1 MSEVE
6 EIAKAVQEVAKFG
19 EKSLETSEK
28 VGGFFARVF
37 QEPAEEVAGMITDK
51 LRFVRWR
58 RLLTMVDEVDRILS
72 ERGVR
77 TPRAV
82 APKLALPVFE
92 EASLEE
98 DPTLQGL
105 WSNLLAN
112 AMDPN
117 FNGEIRYGFIEM
129 IRNMT
134 GKEIAILDYMYR
146 SLKTKTALHH
156 LAEIERY
163 RWTKEELIEGVAI
176 TEDDYLLSVC
186 NLMRMQCVGPAP
198 IPARSH
204 LRTDIGMERV
214 IVFKGADVVM
224 LTPLGVCFV
233 QACVPQQG
241 RAVPLVESKRV

>member
-1 MSEVE
+1 MSEIE
-6 EIAKAVQEVAKFG
+6 KIAEAVQEVARFG

-58 RLLTMVDEVDRILS
+58 RLLKMIDEVNCILS
-72 ERGVR
+72 ERGAHV
-77 TPRAV
+77 PRAV
-82 APKLALPVFE
+82 APKLALPIFE

-98 DPTLQGL
+98 DPTLQRL
-105 WSNLLAN
+105 WSSLLAN

-117 FNGEIRYGFIEM
+117 FNGEIRYGFIDM

-146 SLKTKTALHH
+146 SLKTKTALQH
-156 LAEIERY
+156 LVEIEQY
-163 RWTKEELIEGVAI
+163 RWAKEELTEGVAI

-198 IPARSH
+198 IPAHSH
-204 LRTDIGMERV
+204 LRTDIGMERLMV
-214 IVFKGADVVM
+214 SKGADIIV
-224 LTPLGVCFV
+224 LTPLGVRFV
-233 QACVPQQG
+233 QACVPEQG
-241 RAVPLVESKRV
+241 RAVPSVEGKCV